1 MTSTGRL
8 FFRQSRGF
16 ELAQCEGNATP
27 RGRKIWWGALGRT
40 LSAVLDHIAMR
51 NNPRLMMLIPRLTLL
66 EN

>member
-8 FFRQSRGF
+8 FYRQSRGF
-16 ELAQCEGNATP
+16 QLVQCKGYATL
-27 RGRKIWWGALGRT
+27 RGRKIWWGALDRT

-51 NNPRLMMLIPRLTLL
+51 NNLRLMMLIPRLTLF